1 LLVDCCWNYPSNYQ
15 PTTNNQQL
23 FTMANLKEIRNRIT
37 SVSSTMQITSAMKMV
52 SAAKLKKAQD
62 AITAMRPYAE
72 KLTELLQNLSSTLDG
87 DVGGEYTTQR
97 EIKKVLV
104 VAITSNRGL
113 CGAFNSNV
121 IKEVKS
127 RSSYYE
133 GKQVDVFAIGKK
145 GNDILTKTLTVVDNQ
160 SAVFDDLTFENV
172 TKIAEALTQKFV
184 SGEYDKIELV
194 YNQFKNAATQIVQ
207 TEQFLPLAPIKSDKP
222 ASTGDYIF
230 EPSKEE
236 IVLTLIPKSLKT
248 QLYKGIRDSFASE
261 HGARMTAMHKAT
273 DNATDLRDQLKLTY
287 NKARQ
292 AAITNEI
299 LEIVG
304 GAEALKG

>member
-1 LLVDCCWNYPSNYQ
+1 
-15 PTTNNQQL
+15 
-23 FTMANLKEIRNRIT
+23 MANLKEIRNRIT

-72 KLTELLQNLSSTLDG
+72 KLTELLQSLSATMDG
-87 DVGGEYTTQR
+87 EVGGSFTAQR
-97 EIKKVLV
+97 EINKVLI

-121 IKEVKS
+121 IKQAKLIADT
-127 RSSYYE
+127 YP

-145 GNDILTKTLTVVDNQ
+145 GNDALVKTNTIVGNK
-160 SAVFDDLTFENV
+160 SEIFDDLTFDNV
-172 TKIAEALTQKFV
+172 AKIAQILTDKFI
-184 SGEYDKIELV
+184 SGDYDTIQIV
-194 YNQFKNAATQIVQ
+194 YNEFKNAATQIVQ
-207 TEQFLPLAPIKSDKP
+207 TEQFLPLAPVKSDIP
-222 ASTGDYIF
+222 VTAGDYLF

-248 QLYKGIRDSFASE
+248 QLYKAIRDSFASE

-273 DNATDLRDQLKLTY
+273 DNATELRDQLKLTY